1 MTSRTRLGQ
10 STASRRAGVFIAVA
24 AAALSVPVLTEQ
36 SAQREIRGRSVTVA
50 VTDSDDAPIKGLTV
64 TDFTVR
70 EDTIA
75 REITGVSPAPLPT
88 HLVLLID
95 DSQVTQPVVTY
106 LRQALKLFT
115 RRFAAAAASANPDDP
130 PMQVELIT
138 FGERPTKRVAFTPSI
153 PAVEKSIDSL
163 FHITGSGSYFLD
175 AIVEIAQDVKKREAA
190 RPVIVS
196 FTDEAG
202 PEFGTR
208 TARDVENALQAS
220 GTALWNIALQT
231 GPQPV
236 FSTEGRE
243 RASVIGDVTRSSGG
257 YSKSVLTPQAFDSA
271 FGSIADQLLSRYV
284 VLYGRPESLIPP
296 SRIEVTVK
304 RQGANVRVAK
314 WLVGK

>member
-1 MTSRTRLGQ
+1 MPSRTPLGPRATRRR
-10 STASRRAGVFIAVA
+10 TAIIIA
-24 AAALSVPVLTEQ
+24 AAALALSAPVRTEQ
-36 SAQREIRGRSVTVA
+36 SGQREVHGRSVTVA
-50 VTDSDDAPIKGLTV
+50 VTDADDAPIKGLTA

-75 REITGVSPAPLPT
+75 REVTGVSPAPLPT

-106 LRQALKLFT
+106 LRTALKIFT
-115 RRFAAAAASANPDDP
+115 RRFAAAAAGAKSDDP
-130 PMQVELIT
+130 PMQIELVT
-138 FGERPTKRVAFTPSI
+138 FGERPTKRVPFTPSI
-153 PAVEKSIDSL
+153 PTVEKSIDGL
-163 FHITGSGSYFLD
+163 FHITGAGSYFLD
-175 AIVEIAQDVKKREAA
+175 AIVEITQDLKKREAG

-196 FTDEAG
+196 FTDESG
-202 PEFGTR
+202 PEFSTR
-208 TARDVENALQAS
+208 TARDIETALQGT
-220 GTALWNIALQT
+220 GTALWNISLQQ

-243 RASVIGDVTRSSGG
+243 RASVIGDVTRASGG

-271 FGSIADQLLSRYV
+271 FGSIADQLLSRYI